1 MKTIIG
7 ITRQVGSMVQAS
19 ILSGLLFS
27 RDLEVPSKTST
38 LRILFYFRRGTDLE
52 AGLFLTLFHRLSL
65 TGDDRVFV
73 TNLTQVFL
81 RILPEI

>member
-1 MKTIIG
+1 
-7 ITRQVGSMVQAS
+7 MVQAS

-38 LRILFYFRRGTDLE
+38 LRILFYFRPGTDIE